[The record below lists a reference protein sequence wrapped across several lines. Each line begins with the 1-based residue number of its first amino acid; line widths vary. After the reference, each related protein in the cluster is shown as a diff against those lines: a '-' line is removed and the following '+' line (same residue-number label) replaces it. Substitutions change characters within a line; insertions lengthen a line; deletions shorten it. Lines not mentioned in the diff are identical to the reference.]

1 VICLAILPPALSRG
15 DTGQGDAGS
24 AENPR
29 ATDRSDP
36 TTPPT
41 IEGPEV
47 EVGTLPQQRLPR
59 GETKATR
66 PSDPDHSE
74 LENSD
79 LEAAVARGTDFLV
92 RTQRKD
98 GSWGSGVSRRPIE
111 ILAQVPGSHRAFR
124 VGTTALCVLAL
135 ERSPSAG
142 EAGETAVRAG
152 LEYLL
157 THHRVR
163 RPHGIELYNV
173 WSFGFGLET
182 LATLLETPRVSKN
195 PVLRG
200 RVEAAAIATIAA
212 LGRYQALDGGW
223 GYYDFNAQTFRPS
236 GSAMSFTTATILAAL
251 HAAQSR
257 GLAVP
262 TDMVERG
269 LRSLR
274 RLRKEDGSYAYGTYT
289 QYHPAAGFNRI
300 SGSLGRTPTCDLA
313 LWLHGEN
320 VTQADLRRGLERLV
334 RDHHFLD
341 IARKRPW
348 PHEAWYSNSGYYFYY
363 GHYYAARAV
372 ELLPTASRN
381 PLRAQLRRLVL
392 ARQEPDGS
400 WWDFPLYSYHKP
412 YGTALALLSLT
423 LAPPP
428 AH

>member
-1 VICLAILPPALSRG
+1 MSSSRDIRRGKKAGPARSRPLAWLTLIFFAILPPTPSQGAA
-15 DTGQGDAGS
+15 GQGEADS
-24 AENPR
+24 AENPG
-29 ATDRSDP
+29 ATDSSA
-36 TTPPT
+36 TTAPPAS
-41 IEGPEV
+41 EGPEV
-47 EVGTLPQQRLPR
+47 EVGALPQKELLR
-59 GETKATR
+59 GKTKAKR
-66 PSDPDHSE
+66 QSDPERPKREH
-74 LENSD
+74 SD
-79 LEAAVARGTDFLV
+79 LRAAVSRGTGFLI

-135 ERSPSAG
+135 ARSPSAG
-142 EAGETAVRAG
+142 KAGETAVRAG

-173 WSFGFGLET
+173 WSFGFTLET
-182 LATLLETPRVSKN
+182 LATLLETPRVSED

-257 GLAVP
+257 GLEVP
-262 TDMVERG
+262 ADRVQRA

-289 QYHPAAGFNRI
+289 QYRPAAGFNRI

-341 IARKRPW
+341 IGRKRPW

-363 GHYYAARAV
+363 GHY
-372 ELLPTASRN
+372 N
-381 PLRAQLRRLVL
+381 N
-392 ARQEPDGS
+392 
-400 WWDFPLYSYHKP
+400 
-412 YGTALALLSLT
+412 
-423 LAPPP
+423 
-428 AH
+428 